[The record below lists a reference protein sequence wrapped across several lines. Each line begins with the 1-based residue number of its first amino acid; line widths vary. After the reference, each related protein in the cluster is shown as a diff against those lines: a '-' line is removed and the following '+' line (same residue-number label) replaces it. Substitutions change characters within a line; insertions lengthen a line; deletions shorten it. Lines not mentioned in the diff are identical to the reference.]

1 MKAKALLALVQN
13 ALEDLKGQ
21 DIRVLDVE
29 ALTSITSHMVVC
41 SGTSVRHVKSM
52 AENVVAEAKHKGHQ
66 PLGVEG
72 QESGEWVLVDLGD
85 VVVHVMHL
93 QTRALY
99 QLEKLWD
106 VRQLADAE
114 IAAKHLTIPEPDAE

>member
-1 MKAKALLALVQN
+1 MEAKALLALVQN
-13 ALEDLKGQ
+13 ALEDFKAQ
-21 DIRVLDVE
+21 DVRVLDVE

-52 AENVVAEAKHKGHQ
+52 ADNVVAEAKHNGHQ

-72 QESGEWVLVDLGD
+72 QEGGEWILVDLGD
-85 VVVHVMHL
+85 IVVHVMHI

-106 VRQLADAE
+106 VRQLGDAE
-114 IAAKHLTIPEPDAE
+114 IAAKKISTAEPAAK